1 MVRDAINSIPQ
12 RIRPAIEQN
21 GENIRANGWNVCWT
35 VFNFLFIS
43 SKQNRMKFY
52 ILCRKCQNFSLFY
65 QRTKSFSF
73 LDFLCRCQNSFCFSL
88 SALNTIS
95 ITFTPVL
102 FFVCSFI
109 TTVHIAEVYKH
120 TIEGSETDME
130 NYGQEVRRAIRLSRV
145 RVMRSKNR
153 QKILSERT
161 KDKQFNY
168 FHYP

>member
-1 MVRDAINSIPQ
+1 MSRSIRFHSVYAPQ
-12 RIRPAIEQN
+12 SN
-21 GENIRANGWNVCWT
+21 KT
-35 VFNFLFIS
+35 VKIS
-43 SKQNRMKFY
+43 EPMAGTSAGRCFKNKIGSKQNRMKCY
-52 ILCRKCQNFSLFY
+52 ICRKCHNFSLFY